1 MKLNSSCV
9 VKLLGLNLEVRFGIA
24 CLEFNRCHFFQDA
37 LAVKGQRR
45 AYAATS
51 RKNGF
56 TCSRLK
62 SALYQF
68 AKEVNSM
75 SNPPYRALRI
85 ILGIVSVFT
94 AVAGLLI
101 VFSGRSLVMRLLLRP
116 PETEVSTLLL
126 FLMRELGGLALMLS
140 VLFFFASRDPV
151 RNVAIVNGLIV
162 GLCILAITPL
172 LSLYTLDIRRLYP
185 GYLIWGRS
193 LTRLAMA
200 VVLYFLR
207 PRETLGGQS

>member
-1 MKLNSSCV
+1 
-9 VKLLGLNLEVRFGIA
+9 
-24 CLEFNRCHFFQDA
+24 
-37 LAVKGQRR
+37 
-45 AYAATS
+45 
-51 RKNGF
+51 
-56 TCSRLK
+56 
-62 SALYQF
+62 
-68 AKEVNSM
+68 M

-94 AVAGLLI
+94 AGAGLLI

-193 LTRLAMA
+193 LIRLAMA
-200 VVLYFLR
+200 AVLYFLR

>member
-1 MKLNSSCV
+1 
-9 VKLLGLNLEVRFGIA
+9 
-24 CLEFNRCHFFQDA
+24 
-37 LAVKGQRR
+37 
-45 AYAATS
+45 
-51 RKNGF
+51 
-56 TCSRLK
+56 
-62 SALYQF
+62 
-68 AKEVNSM
+68 M

-126 FLMRELGGLALMLS
+126 FLMREMGGLALMLS

-162 GLCILAITPL
+162 GLGILAITPL
-172 LSLYTLDIRRLYP
+172 LSLYTLDVRRLYP

-193 LTRLAMA
+193 LIRLAMA
-200 VVLYFLR
+200 AVLYFLR

>member
-1 MKLNSSCV
+1 
-9 VKLLGLNLEVRFGIA
+9 
-24 CLEFNRCHFFQDA
+24 
-37 LAVKGQRR
+37 
-45 AYAATS
+45 
-51 RKNGF
+51 
-56 TCSRLK
+56 
-62 SALYQF
+62 
-68 AKEVNSM
+68 M

-94 AVAGLLI
+94 AVSGLLI

-185 GYLIWGRS
+185 GYLFWGRS
-193 LTRLAMA
+193 LIRLALA
-200 VVLYFLR
+200 AVLYFLR
-207 PRETLGGQS
+207 PRETLRGQS

>member
-1 MKLNSSCV
+1 
-9 VKLLGLNLEVRFGIA
+9 
-24 CLEFNRCHFFQDA
+24 
-37 LAVKGQRR
+37 
-45 AYAATS
+45 
-51 RKNGF
+51 
-56 TCSRLK
+56 
-62 SALYQF
+62 
-68 AKEVNSM
+68 M

-85 ILGIVSVFT
+85 ILGIVSVFAAAT
-94 AVAGLLI
+94 GLLL
-101 VFSGRSLVMRLLLRP
+101 VFSGKPLLMRLLLRP
-116 PETEVSTLLL
+116 PETEVSTLL
-126 FLMRELGGLALMLS
+126 FFMMRELGGLALMLS
-140 VLFFFASRDPV
+140 VLVFFASRDPV
-151 RNVAIVNGLIV
+151 RNVAIVNGFIV

>member
-1 MKLNSSCV
+1 
-9 VKLLGLNLEVRFGIA
+9 
-24 CLEFNRCHFFQDA
+24 
-37 LAVKGQRR
+37 
-45 AYAATS
+45 
-51 RKNGF
+51 
-56 TCSRLK
+56 
-62 SALYQF
+62 
-68 AKEVNSM
+68 M

-162 GLCILAITPL
+162 GLCILSITPL

-193 LTRLAMA
+193 LIRLAMA
-200 VVLYFLR
+200 AVLYFLR

>member
-1 MKLNSSCV
+1 
-9 VKLLGLNLEVRFGIA
+9 
-24 CLEFNRCHFFQDA
+24 
-37 LAVKGQRR
+37 
-45 AYAATS
+45 
-51 RKNGF
+51 
-56 TCSRLK
+56 
-62 SALYQF
+62 
-68 AKEVNSM
+68 M

-94 AVAGLLI
+94 AAAGLLI

-151 RNVAIVNGLIV
+151 RNVAIVSGLIV

-172 LSLYTLDIRRLYP
+172 LSLYTLDVRRLYP

-193 LTRLAMA
+193 LIRLALA
-200 VVLYFLR
+200 AVLYFLR

>member
-1 MKLNSSCV
+1 MP
-9 VKLLGLNLEVRFGIA
+9 
-24 CLEFNRCHFFQDA
+24 
-37 LAVKGQRR
+37 
-45 AYAATS
+45 
-51 RKNGF
+51 
-56 TCSRLK
+56 
-62 SALYQF
+62 
-68 AKEVNSM
+68 
-75 SNPPYRALRI
+75 NPPYRALRI

-94 AVAGLLI
+94 AAAGLLI

-172 LSLYTLDIRRLYP
+172 LSLYTLDVRRLYP

-193 LTRLAMA
+193 LIRLALA
-200 VVLYFLR
+200 AVLYFLR

>member
-1 MKLNSSCV
+1 
-9 VKLLGLNLEVRFGIA
+9 
-24 CLEFNRCHFFQDA
+24 
-37 LAVKGQRR
+37 
-45 AYAATS
+45 
-51 RKNGF
+51 
-56 TCSRLK
+56 
-62 SALYQF
+62 
-68 AKEVNSM
+68 M

-140 VLFFFASRDPV
+140 VLCFFASRDPV

-193 LTRLAMA
+193 LIRLAMA
-200 VVLYFLR
+200 AVLYFLR

>member
-1 MKLNSSCV
+1 
-9 VKLLGLNLEVRFGIA
+9 
-24 CLEFNRCHFFQDA
+24 
-37 LAVKGQRR
+37 
-45 AYAATS
+45 
-51 RKNGF
+51 
-56 TCSRLK
+56 
-62 SALYQF
+62 
-68 AKEVNSM
+68 M

-126 FLMRELGGLALMLS
+126 FLMREMGGLALMLS

-193 LTRLAMA
+193 LIRLALA
-200 VVLYFLR
+200 AVLYFLR
-207 PRETLGGQS
+207 PREALGGQS

>member
-1 MKLNSSCV
+1 
-9 VKLLGLNLEVRFGIA
+9 
-24 CLEFNRCHFFQDA
+24 
-37 LAVKGQRR
+37 
-45 AYAATS
+45 
-51 RKNGF
+51 
-56 TCSRLK
+56 
-62 SALYQF
+62 
-68 AKEVNSM
+68 M

-94 AVAGLLI
+94 AAAGLLL
-101 VFSGRSLVMRLLLRP
+101 VFTGKPLLMRLLLSP

-126 FLMRELGGLALMLS
+126 FMMRELGGIAIMLS
-140 VLFFFASRDPV
+140 VLLFFAARNPV
-151 RNVAIVNGLIV
+151 CNV
-162 GLCILAITPL
+162 AITPL

>member
-1 MKLNSSCV
+1 
-9 VKLLGLNLEVRFGIA
+9 
-24 CLEFNRCHFFQDA
+24 
-37 LAVKGQRR
+37 
-45 AYAATS
+45 
-51 RKNGF
+51 
-56 TCSRLK
+56 
-62 SALYQF
+62 
-68 AKEVNSM
+68 M

-126 FLMRELGGLALMLS
+126 FLMREMGGLALMLS

-172 LSLYTLDIRRLYP
+172 LSLYTLDVRRLYP

-193 LTRLAMA
+193 LIRLALA
-200 VVLYFLR
+200 AVLYFLR
-207 PRETLGGQS
+207 PREALGGQS